1 MRLFLGVDGGQSGT
15 VALIGNEQGRVVG
28 VGRAG
33 PCNHAGAAEG
43 RARFLAAIGGS
54 VQAALDQAA
63 ENPPSSPGR
72 KAGVQRPVDF
82 ESACF
87 GFSGGPADKD
97 ALTREL
103 VKAACYT
110 ITHDAWIALAGATA
124 GEPGIIA
131 IAGTGS
137 MAFGRNREGQTA
149 RAGGW
154 GYACGDEGGAL
165 DLVRQALRAVLRFE
179 EGWGPRTVLRDLLL
193 EAACSSGGAA
203 DANSLLHL
211 FYTDEYPRQRVASFA
226 PLVDQAAGL
235 GDPVA
240 QDILKHAAQSLATFV
255 AAVRGQL
262 FGREAVAVSY
272 TGGVFK
278 SRVLLERF
286 RMLVE
291 LEDGNRLTP
300 PRYGPA
306 EGALLEAYRAAGV
319 ACTLKEVPE
328 EKGAFS

>member
-1 MRLFLGVDGGQSGT
+1 LVGD
-15 VALIGNEQGRVVG
+15 EEGRVVG

-33 PCNHAGAAEG
+33 PCNHAGTAEG
-43 RARFLAAIGGS
+43 RARFVAAIGGS
-54 VQAALDQAA
+54 VKAAL
-63 ENPPSSPGR
+63 
-72 KAGVQRPVDF
+72 AGVQPAGEF

-103 VKAACYT
+103 VKSARYV
-110 ITHDAWIALAGATA
+110 ITHDAWIALAGGTA

-137 MAFGRNREGQTA
+137 MAFGRNRANRTA

-154 GYACGDEGGAL
+154 GYAFGDEGSAF
-165 DLVRQALRAVLRFE
+165 DLVRQALRSVLRSE
-179 EGWGPRTVLRDLLL
+179 EGWGPRTVLHDLLL
-193 EAACSSGGAA
+193 QSTGAV
-203 DANSLLHL
+203 DANTLLHL
-211 FYTDEYPRQRVASFA
+211 FYTDEYPRQRVASLA

-235 GDPVA
+235 GDTVA
-240 QDILKHAAQSLATFV
+240 QDILKHGAQSLATFV
-255 AAVRGQL
+255 ASVRSQL
-262 FGREAVAVSY
+262 FHPAETVPVSY
-272 TGGVFK
+272 TGGVFG
-278 SRVLLERF
+278 SQVLLERF

-306 EGALLEAYRAAGV
+306 AGALLEAYRAVGM
-319 ACTLKEVPE
+319 ACTLKAVPE
-328 EKGAFS
+328 EKGENP

>member
-15 VALIGNEQGRVVG
+15 VALIGNEEGSVVG
-28 VGRAG
+28 IGRAG
-33 PCNHAGAAEG
+33 PCNHASAAEG
-43 RARFLAAIGGS
+43 RARFRAAIGGS
-54 VQAALDQAA
+54 VQSALDRISLADVTFQ
-63 ENPPSSPGR
+63 
-72 KAGVQRPVDF
+72 
-82 ESACF
+82 SACL

-103 VKAACYT
+103 VKAARYT

-137 MAFGRNREGQTA
+137 MAFGKNREGRTA

-154 GYACGDEGGAL
+154 GYAFGDEGSAF
-165 DLVRQALRAVLRFE
+165 DLVRQALRAVLRAE

-193 EAACSSGGAA
+193 EADCSSGGAA

-211 FYTDEYPRQRVASFA
+211 FYSDEYPRPRVASFA
-226 PLVDQAAGL
+226 PLVDQAAVL
-235 GDPVA
+235 GDPAA

-262 FGREAVAVSY
+262 FEPPEAVAVSY

-278 SRVLLERF
+278 SQILFERF

-291 LEDGNRLTP
+291 LENGNRLTP

-306 EGALLEAYRAAGV
+306 AGALLEAYRAAGV
-319 ACTLKEVPE
+319 ACALKEVPE